1 MKILCLLA
9 GDKSVKSLN
18 IVNDIVQK
26 IDDTEL
32 FVGSFPSDPW
42 EEDFFTKIK
51 EISNDESITFIEL
64 RKIDKEWWDDFN
76 SKNKIDIILAM
87 GWRYLLHKYI
97 IDDLLGGA
105 FAIHDSL
112 LPKYRGFA
120 PTVWAIING
129 EKEVGATLFSI
140 NEGTDSG
147 PIIDQISI
155 KISEDIYIS
164 EIVEKMNHVYINLLK
179 NNLNNIISN
188 NFQTY
193 IQDESKATYTCKRQP
208 KDGLID
214 WQDSAKDIQNK
225 IRALSHPYP
234 GSFTYLKQKK
244 LYIWESYISK
254 SFFVS
259 GSIPG
264 RVIDLS
270 KQNEVGIS
278 TGSGV
283 IYLQKVQLENKAI
296 VSAYDLLKSPNET
309 LG

>member
-1 MKILCLLA
+1 MCI
-9 GDKSVKSLN
+9 
-18 IVNDIVQK
+18 
-26 IDDTEL
+26 
-32 FVGSFPSDPW
+32 
-42 EEDFFTKIK
+42 
-51 EISNDESITFIEL
+51 
-64 RKIDKEWWDDFN
+64 R
-76 SKNKIDIILAM
+76 
-87 GWRYLLHKYI
+87 
-97 IDDLLGGA
+97 
-105 FAIHDSL
+105 DS
-112 LPKYRGFA
+112 
-120 PTVWAIING
+120 
-129 EKEVGATLFSI
+129 
-140 NEGTDSG
+140 
-147 PIIDQISI
+147 
-155 KISEDIYIS
+155 
-164 EIVEKMNHVYINLLK
+164 
-179 NNLNNIISN
+179 
-188 NFQTY
+188 
-193 IQDESKATYTCKRQP
+193 TYTCKRQP

-234 GSFTYLKQKK
+234 VSFTYLKQKK